1 MSFRRNAATIM
12 VAVLLCGFG
21 AVTGIGAGISQAAPD
36 GGEESGPLKFELTRG
51 SVTPKRAVPESV
63 DPQKIVFR
71 FAASRST
78 RVEARIVNLGKHRVV
93 KRLGLGL
100 LRPGRWHRVNWNGL
114 DGQGRLVGAGK
125 YRVLIGPSGSRL
137 ERLSRFEL
145 FGNRYPIA
153 GPHGTR
159 GAVGEF
165 GAGRNGGRIHE
176 GFDATGACGTP
187 LVAMRSGTILKSAY
201 DAALKGHYVVYKG
214 RSERRTYLYAHLER
228 QAPVRVGQKVRAGR
242 RLGTIGQTGN
252 AAGTPCHLHI
262 EIRSRGRL
270 LDPKP
275 VLASALG

>member
-1 MSFRRNAATIM
+1 MILRRKAATIT
-12 VAVLLCGFG
+12 VAALLCGL
-21 AVTGIGAGISQAAPD
+21 AGIAGAGTVQAAPAAG
-36 GGEESGPLKFELTRG
+36 GGEGPLNFELTRG
-51 SVTPKRAVPESV
+51 TVAPKKAVPESV
-63 DPQKIVFR
+63 EPQKIVFR
-71 FAASRST
+71 FSASRNT
-78 RVEARIVNLGKHRVV
+78 RVEARIVNLGKHRTV
-93 KRLGLGL
+93 RRIGLGT
-100 LRPGRWHRVNWNGL
+100 LRPGRWHRAEWNGL
-114 DGQGRLVGAGK
+114 DGRGRLVGAGK
-125 YRVLIGPSGSRL
+125 YRVLVGPVGGHMHRL
-137 ERLSRFEL
+137 ARFKL
-145 FGNRYPIA
+145 FGNLYPID

-187 LVAMRSGTILKSAY
+187 LVAMRSGTVLKSAY

-228 QAPVRVGQKVRAGR
+228 PAPVRVGQKIRAGR

-275 VLASALG
+275 ILASALG

>member
-1 MSFRRNAATIM
+1 MILRRKAATNT
-12 VAVLLCGFG
+12 VAALLCGLTVIAG
-21 AVTGIGAGISQAAPD
+21 ADPVHAAPAGGD
-36 GGEESGPLKFELTRG
+36 GDGPLNFELTRG
-51 SVTPKRAVPESV
+51 TVTPKRAVPESV
-63 DPQKIVFR
+63 EPQKIVFR
-71 FAASRST
+71 FAAERST
-78 RVEARIVNLGKHRVV
+78 GVEVRIVNLGKHRVV
-93 KRLGLGL
+93 RRIGLGT
-100 LRPGRWHRVNWNGL
+100 LRPGRWHRAEWNGL
-114 DGQGRLVGAGK
+114 DGRGRLVGAGK
-125 YRVLIGPSGSRL
+125 YRALVGPAGGHMRRL
-137 ERLSRFEL
+137 ARFRL
-145 FGNRYPIA
+145 FGNRYPID

-187 LVAMRSGTILKSAY
+187 LVAMRSGTVLKSAY

-228 QAPVRVGQKVRAGR
+228 PAPVRAGQRIRAGR

-275 VLASALG
+275 ILASALG